1 MLNALKVTFYN
12 VFENIQKVGSG
23 YAYQKTVKN

>member
-1 MLNALKVTFYN
+1 MLNALKVTFCN

-23 YAYQKTVKN
+23 YVYQKTVKY